1 MVKKTMLANIC
12 LKTYVCEA
20 FELYAKENL
29 EEAFNNALALV
40 ISFQLVGT

>member
-29 EEAFNNALALV
+29 EEAFNIALALV
-40 ISFQLVGT
+40 SYS